1 MKSDKSALRTNP
13 LRTRTEGEEMSD
25 VILHLLPLLFAIGL
39 GAFFISPNGGAGIKL
54 ATDANATDVR
64 RQMR

>member
-1 MKSDKSALRTNP
+1 MT
-13 LRTRTEGEEMSD
+13 D
-25 VILHLLPLLFAIGL
+25 VVLHLLPLLLAIGL

-54 ATDANATDVR
+54 VTDANATDVR